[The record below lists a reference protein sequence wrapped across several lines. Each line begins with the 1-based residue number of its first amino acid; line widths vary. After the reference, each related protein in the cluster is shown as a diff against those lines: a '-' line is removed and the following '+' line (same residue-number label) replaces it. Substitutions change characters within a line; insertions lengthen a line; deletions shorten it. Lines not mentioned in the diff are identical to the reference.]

1 MHVTPKG
8 EPSYLL
14 PNKLGGVSMLVE
26 TPRTDNIQAEASV
39 QNLKIAHSLHRP
51 YSLAVERLFA
61 RFNLPPNSKL
71 AVAEGSASSSEAPEG
86 HIMYNANMWHGHA

>member
-1 MHVTPKG
+1 MAPKG

-14 PNKLGGVSMLVE
+14 PNHLGEVSMLVE
-26 TPRTDNIQAEASV
+26 TPRTDSLPAEASV
-39 QNLKIAHSLHRP
+39 QNPKIAHWLHLP

-71 AVAEGSASSSEAPEG
+71 AAVEGSASSSKAPGG
-86 HIMYNANMWHGHA
+86 HIIYNADV